1 MDNKFA
7 ENARS
12 MFITDGWKTFVSDIE
27 ANILGMRIENI
38 EDEKAFWIAKGQ
50 LAVLHQILGYENM
63 VYHAEAEDEQ
73 DL

>member
-1 MDNKFA
+1 
-7 ENARS
+7 
-12 MFITDGWKTFVSDIE
+12 
-27 ANILGMRIENI
+27 MRIENI